1 MSTIAAQHSPT
12 AGALSVDVCVIG
24 AGPAGTAAAIAAR
37 STGAQVCLITA
48 PPQRFARLELISGR
62 ARTALHDLELLDVVS
77 TAAQPCDG
85 SVIRWTDT
93 DFDDNSCLLN
103 PDGGGWIVERR
114 SFDEALHAAAGRLG
128 MSVLVQRVV
137 EVEEL
142 STYRHCA
149 RTSEREVVADAVV
162 IASGAT
168 RNPVRRLF
176 DRHER
181 RRMVALGV
189 RLAPDAIDDLGHR
202 LLIDHAPNG
211 WWYAIADGSA
221 TDVVYCTDASIAKG
235 AKGIRAAWREACL
248 SAADWLPSAAHRR
261 RPRVRPATVG
271 VGWPST
277 RGRTRLVGDAAL
289 TVDPLSGHGIT
300 LALLGAMRCNTVD
313 YADWLADTAQRQE
326 RMESDVYRAACV
338 GDGPFWDPRR
348 A

>member
-1 MSTIAAQHSPT
+1 VSTVEAEHGPN
-12 AGALSVDVCVIG
+12 AGTLNVDVCVIG
-24 AGPAGTAAAIAAR
+24 AGPAGAAAAIAVR

-48 PPQRFARLELISGR
+48 PPQRFAGLELISGR
-62 ARTALHDLELLDVVS
+62 ARTALHDLELLDAVS
-77 TAAQPCDG
+77 TAQPCAG
-85 SVIRWTDT
+85 SVIRWTDA
-93 DFDDNSCLLN
+93 DFDEQSCLLD

-114 SFDEALHAAAGRLG
+114 RFDDALHTAALRLG

-142 STYRHCA
+142 SAQRQCA
-149 RTSEREVVADAVV
+149 RTSDREVVADAVV

-189 RLAPDAIDDLGHR
+189 RLEPDAVDDLGHR
-202 LLIDHAPNG
+202 LLVDHAPNG
-211 WWYAIADGSA
+211 WWYAIADRTA
-221 TDVVYCTDASIAKG
+221 TDVVYCTDAGMAKG
-235 AKGIRAAWREACL
+235 ARGIRAAWREACL
-248 SAADWLPSAAHRR
+248 SAADWLPSAARRR

-300 LALLGAMRCNTVD
+300 LALLGAMRWNELD
-313 YADWLADTAQRQE
+313 YADWLADTARSHD
-326 RMESDVYRAACV
+326 RMESDVYRAACAV
-338 GDGPFWDPRR
+338 DGPFWDPRR